1 MVNLIELIPLLVV
14 ALLLLTAGGTS
25 VERVDLVMDGQHDV
39 SEVDDGL
46 IVVGGDVTVPA
57 GEQVDGPIYV
67 MAGSLAVEGTVAED
81 VIAFGGPVR
90 VADGGTVS
98 GTLQVYAGSDV
109 EVAEGATVES
119 RTRIDLG
126 GSQRSPL
133 LDALFRAV
141 QIGVVALVGALV
153 VRRRP
158 RLVENVTDSV
168 LHHTVVSG
176 TVGFLA
182 SLTLLALFV
191 FMAFT
196 LLLLPISLLG
206 LLGGVLVV
214 IYGYVVF
221 GYLLGERVVARYGP
235 VERTDL
241 ATAIGVVVL
250 MLAFDGLSLIPL
262 LGGLVQIGLLLVAI
276 GAILLT
282 YFGLREFEP
291 PTLPE

>member
-1 MVNLIELIPLLVV
+1 VVNLIELIPLLVV
-14 ALLLLTAGGTS
+14 ALLLLTAGGTT
-25 VERVDLVMDGQHDV
+25 VERVDLVMDGTHDV
-39 SEVDDGL
+39 SAVDDGL
-46 IVVGGDVTVPA
+46 IVVGGDVTVSA
-57 GEQVDGPIYV
+57 GEQVEGPIYV
-67 MAGSLAVEGTVAED
+67 MAGSLSVEGTVADD
-81 VIAFGGPVR
+81 VIAFGGPVG
-90 VADGGTVS
+90 VADGGTIT

-109 EVAEGATVES
+109 TVAEGETVGS
-119 RTRIDLG
+119 RTRVDVG

-133 LDALFRAV
+133 VDAIFRAV
-141 QIGVVALVGALV
+141 QIGVVALLGALF

-196 LLLLPISLLG
+196 LLLLPISVLG
-206 LLGGVLVV
+206 ILGGVLVV

-235 VERTDL
+235 VERTDI
-241 ATAIGVVVL
+241 ATAVGVVVL

>member
-14 ALLLLTAGGTS
+14 ALLLLTAGGTT

-39 SEVDDGL
+39 SAVDDGL
-46 IVVGGDVTVPA
+46 IVVGGNVTVPA
-57 GEQVDGPIYV
+57 GEQVEGPIYV
-67 MAGSLAVEGTVAED
+67 MAGSLSVEGTVADD
-81 VIAFGGPVR
+81 VVAFGGPVR
-90 VADGGTVS
+90 VADGGTVT

-109 EVAEGATVES
+109 TVNEGATVGT

-141 QIGVVALVGALV
+141 QIGAVALLGALF

-196 LLLLPISLLG
+196 LLLLPISVLG
-206 LLGGVLVV
+206 ILGGVLVV

-221 GYLLGERVVARYGP
+221 GYLLGARVVARYGP
-235 VERTDL
+235 VERADV
-241 ATAIGVVVL
+241 ATAVGVVVL
-250 MLAFDGLSLIPL
+250 MLGFDGLSLIPL

>member
-1 MVNLIELIPLLVV
+1 VVNLIELIPLLVV
-14 ALLLLTAGGTS
+14 ALLLLTTGGTT
-25 VERVDLVMDGQHDV
+25 VERVDLVMDGTHDV
-39 SEVDDGL
+39 SAVDDGL
-46 IVVGGDVTVPA
+46 IVVGGNVTVPA
-57 GEQVDGPIYV
+57 GEQVEGPIYV
-67 MAGSLAVEGTVAED
+67 MAGSLSVEGTVADD
-81 VIAFGGPVR
+81 VIAFGGPVG
-90 VADGGTVS
+90 VADGGTIT

-109 EVAEGATVES
+109 TVAEGATVGS
-119 RTRIDLG
+119 RTRIDVG

-133 LDALFRAV
+133 VDAIFRAV
-141 QIGVVALVGALV
+141 QIGVVALLGALF

-196 LLLLPISLLG
+196 LLLLPISVLG
-206 LLGGVLVV
+206 ILGGVLVV

-221 GYLLGERVVARYGP
+221 GYLLGKRVVARYGP
-235 VERTDL
+235 VERTDI
-241 ATAIGVVVL
+241 ATAVGVVVL

>member
-1 MVNLIELIPLLVV
+1 VVNLIELIPLLVV
-14 ALLLLTAGGTS
+14 ALLLLTAGGTT
-25 VERVDLVMDGQHDV
+25 VERVDLVMDGTHDV
-39 SEVDDGL
+39 SAVDDGL
-46 IVVGGDVTVPA
+46 IVVGGDVTVSA
-57 GEQVDGPIYV
+57 GEQVEGPIYV
-67 MAGSLAVEGTVAED
+67 MAGSLSVEGTVADD
-81 VIAFGGPVR
+81 VIAFGGPVG
-90 VADGGTVS
+90 VADGGTIT

-109 EVAEGATVES
+109 TVAEGATVGS
-119 RTRIDLG
+119 RTRIDVG

-133 LDALFRAV
+133 VDAIFRAV
-141 QIGVVALVGALV
+141 QIGVVALLGALF

-168 LHHTVVSG
+168 LRHTVVSG

-196 LLLLPISLLG
+196 LLLLPISVLG
-206 LLGGVLVV
+206 ILGGVLVV

-221 GYLLGERVVARYGP
+221 GYLLGQRVVARYTP
-235 VERTDL
+235 VEQPSA
-241 ATAIGVVVL
+241 ATAVGVIVL
-250 MLAFDGLSLIPL
+250 MLAFDGLSLLPL

>member
-14 ALLLLTAGGTS
+14 ALVMITAGGTA
-25 VERVDLVMDGQHDV
+25 VDRVDLVMDGRHDV
-39 SEVDDGL
+39 TEIDDGL
-46 IVVGGDVTVPA
+46 IVLGGAVTVPA
-57 GEQVDGPIYV
+57 GAQVEGPVYV
-67 MAGSLAVEGTVAED
+67 MAGSLSVDGTVDGD
-81 VIAFGGPVR
+81 VVAFGGPVR
-90 VADGGTVS
+90 VADEGGIS
-98 GTLQVYAGSDV
+98 GTLQAYGGSDV
-109 EVAEGATVES
+109 VVEEGATVGS
-119 RTRIDLG
+119 RTRIDPD
-126 GSQRSPL
+126 GSQRSPI
-133 LDALFRAV
+133 LDAVLRAV
-141 QIGVVALVGALV
+141 QIGVVALLGALF

-158 RLVENVTDSV
+158 RLLDNVADSV

-182 SLTLLALFV
+182 GLTLLALFV

-206 LLGGVLVV
+206 ILGGVLVV

-221 GYLLGERVVARYGP
+221 GYLLGERVVTRYTP
-235 VERTDL
+235 VERVDV
-241 ATAIGVVVL
+241 ATAVGVVGL
-250 MLAFDGLSLIPL
+250 MLAFDGLSLIPI